1 MHMYNAIVITVSD
14 RCYKGEREDLAGPAV
29 KSLLELN
36 GYKVSDLILVP
47 DEELLIKQALTECV
61 NNEYSLIITTGG
73 TGFSK
78 RDITPEC
85 TKAIIEREA
94 PGISEYMRYK
104 SAEITNRAIL
114 SRGVSGIKNKS
125 LIVNLPGSP
134 KAATE
139 NLSFVINALEHGLKM
154 LLSESA
160 DCANE

>member
-29 KSLLELN
+29 KSLLESN
-36 GYKVSDLILVP
+36 GYKVSELILVP

-85 TKAIIEREA
+85 TKAIIERET

-104 SAEITNRAIL
+104 SSEITNRAVL

-139 NLSFVINALEHGLKM
+139 NLGFVINALEHGLKM
-154 LLSESA
+154 LLSKSS